1 MKARVAN
8 FADVYK
14 VAKLCQ
20 RLHGQSSWQ
29 SLPFNPT
36 HVRKNLMKMVRDDG
50 LDVLIVENDEHE
62 AKGVLLASMA
72 EFFVCKEWYATDVHF
87 MCEAGGIQLLN
98 EFKRWALKHGAKK
111 IVMGIANDD
120 PNNRTA
126 RFYEMVGMQSV
137 GDAWVWDLTEFM
149 ENAA

>member
-8 FADVYK
+8 FGDVNRMAK
-14 VAKLCQ
+14 VCQLLHAK
-20 RLHGQSSWQ
+20 SSWKNLTF
-29 SLPFNPT
+29 SPT
-36 HVRKNLMKMVRDDG
+36 HVRKNLMKMVRDPG
-50 LDVLIVENDEHE
+50 LDALIVENDER
-62 AKGVLLASMA
+62 AIRGVLLASMA
-72 EFFVCKEWYATDVHF
+72 EFFICKQWYATDVHF

-98 EFKRWALKHGAKK
+98 EFKRWALEHGATK

-120 PNNRTA
+120 PSNRTA
-126 RFYEMVGMQSV
+126 RFYEMVGMDHI